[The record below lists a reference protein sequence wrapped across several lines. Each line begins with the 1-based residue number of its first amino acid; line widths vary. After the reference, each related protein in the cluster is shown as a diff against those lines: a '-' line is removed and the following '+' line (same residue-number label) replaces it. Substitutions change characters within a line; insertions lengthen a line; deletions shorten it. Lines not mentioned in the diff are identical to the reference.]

1 MWCRDVL
8 IIALSQE
15 YVSGFVTAM
24 TEGVVY
30 WFIGRLKRRQGPE
43 IYYQVFESNP
53 SLLKDVI
60 ERSFKHRKK
69 IESSALFD
77 DGRIR

>member
-1 MWCRDVL
+1 MWCRDALV
-8 IIALSQE
+8 ITLSQE
-15 YVSGFVTAM
+15 YMSGFVTAM
-24 TEGVVY
+24 AEGVVY
-30 WFIGRLKRRQGPE
+30 WFIGRLKGRQGPE
-43 IYYQVFESNP
+43 ICYQVFESNP

-69 IESSALFD
+69 NRVKALFD